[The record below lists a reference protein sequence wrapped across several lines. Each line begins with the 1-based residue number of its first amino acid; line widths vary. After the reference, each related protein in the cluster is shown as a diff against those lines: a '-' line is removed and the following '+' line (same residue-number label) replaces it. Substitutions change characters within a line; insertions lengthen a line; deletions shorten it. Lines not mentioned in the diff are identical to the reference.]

1 MGRVFKSFI
10 FNYILFN
17 IILIE
22 NFVLENLNSS
32 YSSGAFFSIC
42 RSFKVSCCSCAKCKD
57 SCKRNHIQCGTHEC
71 VQMEFLRLIM
81 LDFYI
86 VIGITLTFDFCLIT
100 VQPLFKKK
108 YILCN
113 SCVIEKEHS
122 NSDINDLFKLL
133 ILKQTQCSRLKFSVL
148 FVMK

>member
-1 MGRVFKSFI
+1 
-10 FNYILFN
+10 
-17 IILIE
+17 
-22 NFVLENLNSS
+22 
-32 YSSGAFFSIC
+32 
-42 RSFKVSCCSCAKCKD
+42 
-57 SCKRNHIQCGTHEC
+57 
-71 VQMEFLRLIM
+71 MEFLRSIM

-133 ILKQTQCSRLKFSVL
+133 ILKQTQCSRLKLSVL
-148 FVMK
+148 FVMKWDVILRRMIVNSEIVSFFIANQSSLDKKIVISFYKNIITNLIIRMAFNRPATFDW